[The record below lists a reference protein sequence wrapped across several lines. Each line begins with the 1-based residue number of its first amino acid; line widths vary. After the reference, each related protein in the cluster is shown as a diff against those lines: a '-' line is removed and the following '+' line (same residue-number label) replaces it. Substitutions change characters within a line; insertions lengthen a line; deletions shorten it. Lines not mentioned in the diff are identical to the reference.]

1 MANTLASPAK
11 RGFRIATRN
20 RIYQAVQILQQSRV
34 LLRGAL
40 SPSAFPTDSQAQG
53 RSLLR
58 LLRLSQFFN
67 ALGYRSTR
75 NSRGTRYRRNTAISY
90 CLTLRGGDQ
99 TPHALVEKR

>member
-11 RGFRIATRN
+11 RGFRIATRH
-20 RIYQAVQILQQSRV
+20 RIYQAVEILQQRRI
-34 LLRGAL
+34 LLGGAL
-40 SPSAFPTDSQAQG
+40 SPGALPTDSRVPG

-58 LLRLSQFFN
+58 PLRLPQFFN

-75 NSRGTRYRRNTAISY
+75 NSRGTRYRRNTAISD

-99 TPHALVEKR
+99 APHALVEKR